1 MANKISYFILTGD
14 TGVGKT
20 TLTKKLCLLLNEKG
34 IKTVGFLT
42 EEVRRNRIREGFDVV
57 SLSGERGR
65 LSREQSLLSTP
76 AQFTVGKYG
85 VLVQE
90 FENIAMQAMKMPE
103 DDETCILV
111 IDEIGRM
118 EFFSTNFKSRI
129 KEIFSPASKNIVL
142 ATMPMRSTDPLIE
155 SIRKHSS
162 SKVWVVS
169 SNKAKQK
176 YNTRRNRKRNICSNQ
191 NITTLFALY
200 FVIGTHVIIKNKLR
214 MTKLF

>member
-90 FENIAMQAMKMPE
+90 FENIAMQAMKMQPE

-162 SKVWVVS
+162 SKVWVVTRQ
-169 SNKAKQK
+169 NK
-176 YNTRRNRKRNICSNQ
+176 NTIHEEIEREIY
-191 NITTLFALY
+191 AA
-200 FVIGTHVIIKNKLR
+200 IK
-214 MTKLF
+214 T